1 MYSLIMGRLIRCL
14 PILILAVL
22 LLFQPSCGAVAP
34 LQEKD
39 QERARLELREQF
51 AISQYPG
58 KSQGEVLDAAEKV
71 LRRLDENGDFSF
83 KLTENGL
90 LASRDWTLFGILI
103 GQYARYYFVFRT
115 RQSEDGLE
123 LTISG
128 LYRHKHGDFGWSRP
142 HWDKYLDE
150 IPYSGAW
157 GSAFVTFLTADD
169 YRLLHNQIRYELG
182 LSDHWFSCEEARTEK
197 LETELYWT
205 PFLCYEH
212 HGWDG
217 K

>member
-22 LLFQPSCGAVAP
+22 LLFQTSCGAVAP

-103 GQYARYYFVFRT
+103 GH
-115 RQSEDGLE
+115 
-123 LTISG
+123 
-128 LYRHKHGDFGWSRP
+128 RHKHGDFGWSRP
-142 HWDKYLDE
+142 HWEKYLDE

-169 YRLLHNQIRYELG
+169 YRLLHNQIKYELG
-182 LSDHWFSCEEARTEK
+182 LSDHWFSCEEARAEK

-205 PFLCYEH
+205 PFLCYEG